1 MQSGAVYG
9 FQGAVTASKAL
20 ALLGLEMLMNPES
33 LAKVKAEFEHRMKD
47 MPEYE
52 GKAMIP
58 ASAYP
63 EAPGV
68 IITAPGNV
76 KIIAAE
82 TAFAEANGDQIIIA
96 TEAGVEL
103 GKFTLPAS
111 MDASESEFTLV
122 GKIAA
127 GQRLKIT
134 YIASD
139 GDVWFYG
146 YVHAK

>member
-33 LAKVKAEFEHRMKD
+33 LAKVKAEFEDRMKD

-68 IITAPGNV
+68 IITAPGSV

-82 TAFAEANGDQIIIA
+82 TAFAEVGGDQIIIA
-96 TEAGVEL
+96 TEAGIEL
-103 GKFTLPAS
+103 GKFTLPALTG
-111 MDASESEFTLV
+111 ASELEFSLD
-122 GKIAA
+122 GKIGA
-127 GQRLKIT
+127 GQRLKVT
-134 YIASD
+134 HIASD
-139 GDVWFYG
+139 GDAWFYG